1 MSYRTLF
8 VEQGIL
14 VNVIKY
20 SFGAA
25 ESVLK
30 YYQCKK
36 EIICLSKKCSFFTIA
51 IIISLSLFA
60 GCGTARRNNTISYIE
75 VCDTSNYREKKVESA
90 EVSYTSFSL
99 DKYYNV
105 YAVSDG
111 LIRKFSLSN
120 VLKDSYEGTEGFVAP
135 CWYEEH
141 IYAYSPDGSL
151 VKISEDAK
159 DMTTVSSEL
168 PVGFALDIVVA
179 DNKAFLFINIY
190 NEANHGTQYELWQVN
205 LEDGITHKIEIK
217 DVKAVYASEGG
228 CVYATAYDDRT
239 LTNKL
244 YAIDNG
250 EAVLLGELDIAT
262 EIMSFILENG
272 RLYYPDYIDSYCIV
286 EFNLNTLGTE
296 VFVSNANAFAFGAM
310 RFKNGNIIYIDSNTQ
325 TISSAYTVHENEPV
339 ENALIINDPYKY
351 EWSENGVFNY
361 NTLSSRSGIKCKPRN
376 NQDDNVLLKIMAG
389 DTDVDIYILGY
400 STVQKLIEKGI
411 YTPIDSDVI
420 REFNDG
426 CFDYINGY
434 TYTDSGE
441 LVLMPIFANFPVI
454 VYPQAAADELG
465 FTKDDLKYY
474 DNFIEVVRSNYGG
487 QRIAFTTGSILF
499 NEMEFQYDNYYCDFA
514 NKQADYMTDEYKKLY
529 STLEGWQRYGDPF
542 SGEVSTVPPYFLN
555 KVINAELLT
564 DQNNV
569 LLFNTY
575 LSNAY
580 DDIVGYMSER
590 NDVSGWRATPIP
602 RISEKVTGNRAMV
615 TFAFVNPYS
624 ERKDEAVK
632 VLEAVADNY
641 FKCLSGSQYSLIRKD
656 LTEYPDSYYPDS
668 ELFNDFYEI
677 AKNGAVY
684 QTGLGGT
691 HNDIEEYQNGRATLD
706 EAIAM
711 YQREVEIWLNE

>member
-1 MSYRTLF
+1 MKKTL
-8 VEQGIL
+8 
-14 VNVIKY
+14 
-20 SFGAA
+20 S
-25 ESVLK
+25 
-30 YYQCKK
+30 
-36 EIICLSKKCSFFTIA
+36 
-51 IIISLSLFA
+51 IIIAFVFVMGMFSGCSLTNDKPYSNY
-60 GCGTARRNNTISYIE
+60 TE
-75 VCDTSNYREKKVESA
+75 VCDTSDYREKKAEAVE
-90 EVSYTSFSL
+90 VGYTLFSL

-105 YAVSDG
+105 YTVSDG

-120 VLKDSYEGTEGFVAP
+120 ILKDSFEGTQGLNSPYWHEG
-135 CWYEEH
+135 Y
-141 IYAYSPDGSL
+141 IYAYSSNGGL
-151 VKISEDAK
+151 AKISEDTKGITA
-159 DMTTVSSEL
+159 VSTSL
-168 PVGFALDIVVA
+168 PAGFPLDVVVA
-179 DNKAFLFINIY
+179 GNKAFVLINIY
-190 NEANHGTQYELWQVN
+190 NKANQIAQYELWQVD
-205 LEDGITHKIEIK
+205 LENGTAQKIEIK

-228 CVYATAYDDRT
+228 FIYATAYDDRT

-250 EAVLLGELDIAT
+250 EAVLLGKLDIAT

-286 EFNLNTLGTE
+286 GFDLNTLEAE
-296 VFVSNANAFAFGAM
+296 VLVSNVNAFAFGAM

-361 NTLSSRSGIKCKPRN
+361 NTLSSQSGIKCKPRN

-441 LVLMPIFANFPVI
+441 LVLMPIFANFPAI

-474 DNFIEVVRSNYGG
+474 DNFIEVVKDNYGG

-514 NKQADYMTDEYKKLY
+514 NKQADYMTNEYKKLY

-580 DDIVGYMSER
+580 DDIIGYMSER

-632 VLEAVADNY
+632 VLEAVANNY

-677 AKNGAVY
+677 AKNGDIY

>member
-1 MSYRTLF
+1 
-8 VEQGIL
+8 
-14 VNVIKY
+14 
-20 SFGAA
+20 
-25 ESVLK
+25 
-30 YYQCKK
+30 
-36 EIICLSKKCSFFTIA
+36 
-51 IIISLSLFA
+51 
-60 GCGTARRNNTISYIE
+60 
-75 VCDTSNYREKKVESA
+75 
-90 EVSYTSFSL
+90 
-99 DKYYNV
+99 
-105 YAVSDG
+105 
-111 LIRKFSLSN
+111 
-120 VLKDSYEGTEGFVAP
+120 
-135 CWYEEH
+135 
-141 IYAYSPDGSL
+141 
-151 VKISEDAK
+151 
-159 DMTTVSSEL
+159 
-168 PVGFALDIVVA
+168 
-179 DNKAFLFINIY
+179 
-190 NEANHGTQYELWQVN
+190 
-205 LEDGITHKIEIK
+205 
-217 DVKAVYASEGG
+217 
-228 CVYATAYDDRT
+228 
-239 LTNKL
+239 
-244 YAIDNG
+244 
-250 EAVLLGELDIAT
+250 
-262 EIMSFILENG
+262 
-272 RLYYPDYIDSYCIV
+272 
-286 EFNLNTLGTE
+286 
-296 VFVSNANAFAFGAM
+296 
-310 RFKNGNIIYIDSNTQ
+310 
-325 TISSAYTVHENEPV
+325 
-339 ENALIINDPYKY
+339 
-351 EWSENGVFNY
+351 
-361 NTLSSRSGIKCKPRN
+361 
-376 NQDDNVLLKIMAG
+376 MAG

-441 LVLMPIFANFPVI
+441 LVLPIFANFPAI
-454 VYPQAAADELG
+454 VYPQDAADELG

-499 NEMEFQYDNYYCDFA
+499 NEMAFQYDNYYCDFA
-514 NKQADYMTDEYKKLY
+514 NKQFNYMTDEYKKIY
-529 STLEGWQRYGDPF
+529 STLNGWQRYGNPF
-542 SGEVSTVPPYFLN
+542 SGDVSTVSPYFLN

>member
-1 MSYRTLF
+1 ML
-8 VEQGIL
+8 
-14 VNVIKY
+14 IKKMF
-20 SFGAA
+20 S
-25 ESVLK
+25 
-30 YYQCKK
+30 
-36 EIICLSKKCSFFTIA
+36 FTIA
-51 IIISLSLFA
+51 IIISLGLFS
-60 GCGTARRNNTISYIE
+60 GCSTSRSDNFISYTE
-75 VCDTSNYREKKVESA
+75 VCDTSDYREKKAEAVE
-90 EVSYTSFSL
+90 VGYTSFSL

-105 YAVSDG
+105 YTVSDG

-120 VLKDSYEGTEGFVAP
+120 VLKDSFEGTEGLAAP
-135 CWYEEH
+135 YWHEDY
-141 IYAYSPDGSL
+141 IYAYSPDGRL
-151 VKISEDAK
+151 IKISEDTK
-159 DMTTVSSEL
+159 DITAVSSEL

-179 DNKAFLFINIY
+179 GNKVFVFINIHDG
-190 NEANHGTQYELWQVN
+190 AKHATQYELWQVD
-205 LEDGITHKIEIK
+205 LENGTTQKIEIK

-228 CVYATAYDDRT
+228 YVYATAYDDRA

-250 EAVLLGELDIAT
+250 EAALLGELDIAT
-262 EIMSFILENG
+262 EIMSFVLENG
-272 RLYYPDYIDSYCIV
+272 RLYYPDYIDSYCV
-286 EFNLNTLGTE
+286 VGFDLNALEAE
-296 VFVSNANAFAFGAM
+296 VFASNVNAFAFGAM
-310 RFKNGNIIYIDSNTQ
+310 RFRNGNIIYIDSNTQ
-325 TISSAYTVHENEPV
+325 TISSAYTVREKGTV

-361 NTLSSRSGIKCKPRN
+361 NTLSSQSGIKCKPRN

-420 REFNDG
+420 RGFNEG
-426 CFDYINGY
+426 CFDYINDC

-441 LVLMPIFANFPVI
+441 PVIMPIFANFPAI

-465 FTKDDLKYY
+465 FTKDDLLYY
-474 DNFIEVVRSNYGG
+474 DDFIEVVKNNYGG
-487 QRIAFTTGSILF
+487 QRNAFTAGSLLF
-499 NEMEFQYDNYYCDFA
+499 SEMEFQYDNYYCDFA
-514 NKQADYMTDEYKKLY
+514 NKQADYVTDEYKKLY

-542 SGEVSTVPPYFLN
+542 SGEVSTVPHYFLN
-555 KVINAELLT
+555 KVTNAELLT

-575 LSNAY
+575 LSSVY
-580 DDIVGYMSER
+580 GDVMGYMSER
-590 NDVSGWRATPIP
+590 NDVSGWRASPIP
-602 RISEKVTGNRAMV
+602 RISEKVTGNRATV
-615 TFAFVNPYS
+615 TFAFINPYS
-624 ERKDEAVK
+624 ERKDDAIK
-632 VLEAVADNY
+632 VLETIAENY
-641 FKCLSGSQYSLIRKD
+641 YKCISNSQYSMIRED
-656 LTEYPDSYYPDS
+656 TAEYPDRYYPDS

>member
-1 MSYRTLF
+1 MKKLF
-8 VEQGIL
+8 SVIIALAL
-14 VNVIKY
+14 VLGLF
-20 SFGAA
+20 SG
-25 ESVLK
+25 
-30 YYQCKK
+30 
-36 EIICLSKKCSFFTIA
+36 CST
-51 IIISLSLFA
+51 S
-60 GCGTARRNNTISYIE
+60 RNNNITSYTE
-75 VCDTSNYREKKVESA
+75 VCDTSDYREKKAEAVE
-90 EVSYTSFSL
+90 VGYNSFSL
-99 DKYYNV
+99 DKYYNI
-105 YAVSDG
+105 YTVSDG

-120 VLKDSYEGTEGFVAP
+120 VLKDSFEGTQGLSSP
-135 CWYEEH
+135 YWHDGY

-151 VKISEDAK
+151 AKISEDTK
-159 DMTTVSSEL
+159 DITAVYSVL
-168 PVGFALDIVVA
+168 PAGFSLNIVVTG
-179 DNKAFLFINIY
+179 DKAFVLINVY
-190 NEANHGTQYELWQVN
+190 NEANYGTQYELWQVT
-205 LEDGITHKIEIK
+205 LEDGTTQKIEIK
-217 DVKAVYASEGG
+217 DVKAVYASKGG

-286 EFNLNTLGTE
+286 GFDLNTLEAE
-296 VFVSNANAFAFGAM
+296 VFVSNVNAFAFGAM
-310 RFKNGNIIYIDSNTQ
+310 RFKNGNVIYIDSNTQ
-325 TISSAYTVHENEPV
+325 TISSAYTVREKATV
-339 ENALIINDPYKY
+339 ENALIINDPYKT

-361 NTLSSRSGIKCKPRN
+361 STLSNLSGIKCKPKN
-376 NQDDNVLLKIMAG
+376 NKDDNALLKIMAG
-389 DTDVDIYILGY
+389 DTDVDIYILDY

-411 YTPIDSDVI
+411 YMPIDSDVI
-420 REFNDG
+420 REFNEG
-426 CFDYINGY
+426 CFDYINDC

-441 LVLMPIFANFPVI
+441 LVLMPIFADFPAI
-454 VYPQAAADELG
+454 VYPQAAAEELG

-474 DNFIEVVRSNYGG
+474 DNFIEVIKDNYGG

-514 NKQADYMTDEYKKLY
+514 NKQFDYMTDEYKKLY

-542 SGEVSTVPPYFLN
+542 SGEVSTVPKYFLN
-555 KVINAELLT
+555 KVTNAELLT

-580 DDIVGYMSER
+580 NDIVGYMSER
-590 NDVSGWRATPIP
+590 NDVSGWRAAPIP
-602 RISEKVTGNRAMV
+602 RISEKVTGNRTMV

-632 VLEAVADNY
+632 VLETVADNY

-691 HNDIEEYQNGRATLD
+691 HNDIEEYQNGRITLD